1 MNYQEEY
8 ALEAIE
14 ALEPYLFLLPSDVQ
28 RKVKLAAAVF
38 ANHGCAPV
46 EAFRQEVGGTNWV
59 IAKRT
64 KRIIERYGEDVI
76 TLTPHQYKAAERR
89 AIETLVPAVRPC
101 RPARVRARGLFT
113 IFDCTTGRRVSKRSY
128 ATAEEASHDYYM
140 NAGHTCVGP
149 VSERTRRQWGMKI
162 PAKPRVCAS
171 CGKLEKITI
180 HGDGLEF
187 TDFARHS
194 PVHMDC
200 L

>member
-46 EAFRQEVGGTNWV
+46 EAFRREVGGTNWV

-76 TLTPHQYKAAERR
+76 
-89 AIETLVPAVRPC
+89 RPC
-101 RPARVRARGLFT
+101 RPARVKRARGLFT

-128 ATAEEASHDYYM
+128 ATAEEANHDYYM

-149 VSERTRRQWGMKI
+149 VSERTRRQLGMKI

-187 TDFARHS
+187 TDFAKHS